1 MIQAKLS
8 DLRGEQFLGSS
19 DSAIDQLSA
28 REFEVAKLASVGFS
42 NKEIARALEISPHT
56 VSSHLRQ
63 TFTKLNVNRRVALAQ
78 VLFSETQSPRT
89 LTRGFTA

>member
-1 MIQAKLS
+1 MAQAKLKNTNDHHLIGS
-8 DLRGEQFLGSS
+8 GENVLEE
-19 DSAIDQLSA
+19 LSA

-63 TFTKLNVNRRVALAQ
+63 TFTKLKVNRRVALAN
-78 VLFSETQSPRT
+78 VLITETKDANLIPRT
-89 LTRGFTA
+89 LNL